1 MKKYYLV
8 EVYSGSNRVS
18 KVFIRP
24 KSLSSYVNK
33 CLTSGYFVLVNSEV
47 YLPTLKSF

>member
-8 EVYSGSNRVS
+8 EVCSGSNRVL
-18 KVFIRP
+18 KVFVRP
-24 KSLSSYVNK
+24 KSLSSFVNK
-33 CLTSGYFVLVNSEV
+33 YLTSGYFVLVKSEV